1 MWVTTTQAGTLSV
14 ALTSAQP
21 AMALGLGIGTLSG
34 GHCEQLQHADVQ
46 PGPVPQ
52 VVTAAEAGTYC
63 IDVADLGSAP
73 LSGVEYSVS
82 VGFH

>member
-21 AMALGLGIGTLSG
+21 AVTLGLSLGVLGG
-34 GHCEQLQHADVQ
+34 GHCEQLQRADAQ
-46 PGPVPQ
+46 PGSGPQ
-52 VVTAAEAGTYC
+52 IATAAEAGTYC
-63 IDVADLGSAP
+63 VEVSDLGSAP
-73 LSGVEYSVS
+73 LSGVAYSIS